1 MFASIIYKH
10 WSSFSTQE
18 NFGGVSDPDFEK
30 YCRDDSRFAVSRE
43 ERGRILSPL
52 TPWRVSPFH
61 STRPDTPRVDGE
73 GTREGKGIIVDQMY
87 EREHCKHADQ
97 YSRTPARYAFTG
109 RPLSRPRTDSRDV
122 IRNVCARSEGI
133 PDPGV
138 NIRRFLRELS
148 QFKIARAY
156 ALVRC
161 LSEQFFDNLYKTFTR
176 ATPVLSRR
184 ERSDVVLVK
193 RDVSMN

>member
-1 MFASIIYKH
+1 M
-10 WSSFSTQE
+10 
-18 NFGGVSDPDFEK
+18 
-30 YCRDDSRFAVSRE
+30 C
-43 ERGRILSPL
+43 
-52 TPWRVSPFH
+52 
-61 STRPDTPRVDGE
+61 
-73 GTREGKGIIVDQMY
+73 

-138 NIRRFLRELS
+138 NIRRFLRELL

-156 ALVRC
+156 TLVRC
-161 LSEQFFDNLYKTFTR
+161 LSEQFFDNLYKAFTR
-176 ATPVLSRR
+176 ATPALSRR
-184 ERSDVVLVK
+184 EVRCRSCKMRRFDYELGSGEIFTFCLQTSCSF
-193 RDVSMN
+193 RDEKYSSFFMLEQ